1 VGSPVRQAGPAR
13 RDRPA
18 WAGPVLGVLLLA
30 GLVAFGL
37 GADEYLL
44 DIGVLSGI
52 YAILGLGLSIVIGQA
67 GLLDLGYIAF
77 YAIGAYWTALLSTH
91 FGISFWVLMPT
102 GAGLA
107 AVFGVALGYP
117 TLRLR
122 GDYLAIVTLGFGE
135 IIRITLNNWRQL
147 TNGPMGIMNIA
158 HPSLAVPGLGTF
170 SFGLD
175 VQAYY
180 FFVLILDVLAVFVVS
195 RLTRSRVGLA
205 WKAIREDEL
214 AAAAMGVDV
223 RRAKLLAF
231 ALGASFAGVA
241 GSFFAGRA
249 GFVSPESFTFVE
261 SVLVVCIVVI
271 GGAGSIAGVILGAVL
286 FIGLPELLREAARLR
301 MLAFG
306 AAMVVLMLFRPQG
319 LLGRE
324 WRGRRADREEGTEP
338 APVPRMVSGA

>member
-1 VGSPVRQAGPAR
+1 MSRGAR
-13 RDRPA
+13 AVWRSRPLQLA
-18 WAGPVLGVLLLA
+18 VLLA
-30 GLVAFGL
+30 GLTAFGFL
-37 GADEYLL
+37 ADEYLL
-44 DIGVLSGI
+44 DIGVLVGVYSM
-52 YAILGLGLSIVIGQA
+52 LGLGLSIVIGQA

-91 FGISFWVLMPT
+91 FGVSFWLLLPT
-102 GAGLA
+102 GAALA
-107 AVFGVALGYP
+107 AAFGVILGYP

-135 IIRITLNNWRQL
+135 IIRITLNNWRSL

-158 HPSLAVPGLGTF
+158 HPRLALPGLGAF
-170 SFGLD
+170 DFGLS

-180 FFVLILDVLAVFVVS
+180 FLILVLDVLAVFVVA
-195 RLTRSRVGLA
+195 RLVRSRVGLA

-214 AAAAMGVDV
+214 AAGAMGVNV

-231 ALGASFAGVA
+231 ALGAAFAGAA
-241 GSFFAGRA
+241 GAFFAGRV

-271 GGAGSIAGVILGAVL
+271 GGSASIPGVILGAIV
-286 FIGLPELLREAARLR
+286 FIGLPELLREAARFR

-306 AAMVVLMLFRPQG
+306 LGMVALMLIRPQG
-319 LLGRE
+319 LVGRE
-324 WRGRRADREEGTEP
+324 WTGEDAEPGRRAEP
-338 APVPRMVSGA
+338 EASPALASGP

>member
-1 VGSPVRQAGPAR
+1 LPADPASPPIWRNR
-13 RDRPA
+13 R
-18 WAGPVLGVLLLA
+18 VLVVLLVA
-30 GLVAFGL
+30 GLVAYGFV
-37 GADEYLL
+37 ADEYLL
-44 DIGVLSGI
+44 DIGVLAGI

-91 FGISFWVLMPT
+91 FGVSFWLLMPT
-102 GAGLA
+102 SAALA
-107 AVFGVALGYP
+107 AVFGIALGYP

-158 HPSLAVPGLGTF
+158 HPTLAIPGVWSF
-170 SFGLD
+170 DFGLN

-180 FFVLILDVLAVFVVS
+180 FFILVLDVLAVFVVL
-195 RLTRSRVGLA
+195 RLARSRVGLA
-205 WKAIREDEL
+205 WKAIREDEV
-214 AAAAMGVDV
+214 AAGAMGVDV

-231 ALGASFAGVA
+231 ALGASFAGIA

-271 GGAGSIAGVILGAVL
+271 GGAGSIAGVILGAVV
-286 FIGLPELLREAARLR
+286 FIGLPELLRETARLR

-324 WRGRRADREEGTEP
+324 WTGVQAAREREREASS
-338 APVPRMVSGA
+338 APGLVPET